1 MKVLLYHVIAVLA
14 LAEWQ
19 VQPASTSE
27 LIAAPARALGHS
39 VASIENAVRRDP
51 RTAVLKQAANTQS
64 PIPNGQLVLDYGG
77 LIITLRISTYAPS
90 SGLEAVDV
98 ADTAWLT
105 RLGLSV
111 PALRSDVLRTFG
123 TAAQTTAN
131 DLVYEEHG
139 ESASMSVR
147 LTFSKD
153 RLVRVRWVYSFE

>member
-1 MKVLLYHVIAVLA
+1 MKVLLHHSIAVVAFAA
-14 LAEWQ
+14 LQA
-19 VQPASTSE
+19 QPASTLE
-27 LIAAPARALGHS
+27 LIAAPTRALGHS
-39 VASIENAVRRDP
+39 VATIEKTVRRDP
-51 RTAVLKQAANTQS
+51 RTAVLKQSENTQS
-64 PIPNGQLVLDYGG
+64 PIPNGRLVLDYGG
-77 LIITLRISTYAPS
+77 LIITLRISTYAPT

-139 ESASMSVR
+139 ESASRSVR
-147 LTFSKD
+147 LTFSKG